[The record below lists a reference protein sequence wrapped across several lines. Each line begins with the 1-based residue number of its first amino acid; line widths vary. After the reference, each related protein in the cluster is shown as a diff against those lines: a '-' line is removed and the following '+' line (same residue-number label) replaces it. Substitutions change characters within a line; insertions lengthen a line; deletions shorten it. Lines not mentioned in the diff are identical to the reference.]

1 MPAAIGDELRCELI
15 AARQR
20 AAADWHDWRCS
31 PPVRHMREGWAN
43 VWCVEDAAAHAEAL
57 LSDPAWIDA
66 MFATMIGAL
75 ARHPLADPPV
85 KVSRDALRTSMLIHD
100 CPVAS
105 LTATI
110 LSAQALGDAPPPA
123 SIVVA
128 GRLSVMRVHR
138 GGGAVLRRWRAAP
151 VRDDFTLAGAGC
163 GCCNALP
170 PAALEDGAIIRLDGR
185 TDAMLIT
192 DATSDVVTLTATI
205 RLGAA
210 PVMREYARD
219 DGRPLRAATLDEG
232 AARSQMLLTLLR
244 ASGRRD
250 ARAAFDAATRDPA
263 FFVRWD
269 AMRQW
274 LAIDADAAGP
284 RLAEMALD
292 DPNAD
297 IRAAAAA
304 TLAQIARLR
313 GARDAA

>member
-1 MPAAIGDELRCELI
+1 MAVAIDDALRRDLI
-15 AARQR
+15 AARTR
-20 AAADWHDWRCS
+20 AAADWRDWRQS
-31 PPVRHMREGWAN
+31 SSVQRMRDGWVEAR
-43 VWCVEDAAAHAEAL
+43 CVEDAAAHAEAL
-57 LSDPAWIDA
+57 LSDRGWVDA
-66 MFATMIGAL
+66 LFAPMMRTLGD
-75 ARHPLADPPV
+75 HPIADPPV
-85 KVSRDALRTSMLIHD
+85 KVSRDALRTSVLIQD

-110 LSAQALGDAPPPA
+110 LSARALATAPLPA

-128 GRLSVMRVHR
+128 GRLSVMRVHE
-138 GGGAVLRRWRAAP
+138 GGGAVLRRWRAEP
-151 VRDDFTLAGAGC
+151 IRDDFSLASAARC
-163 GCCNALP
+163 RALP
-170 PAALEDGAIIRLDGR
+170 PVALEDGAVVRIDGR

-192 DATSDVVTLTATI
+192 DAQGDVVTLTATI

-210 PVMREYARD
+210 AVMREYARD

-250 ARAAFDAATRDPA
+250 AGSVFDAATRDPA

-274 LAIDADAAGP
+274 LAIDADAAEP
-284 RLAEMALD
+284 RLADMATR

>member
-1 MPAAIGDELRCELI
+1 MPAAIGDDLRRDLI
-15 AARQR
+15 AARPR
-20 AAADWHDWRCS
+20 AAAEWHDWRCS
-31 PPVRHMREGWAN
+31 PPVRRMREGWAS
-43 VWCVEDAAAHAEAL
+43 VRCVEEAAAHAEAL
-57 LSDPAWIDA
+57 LSDAAWVDA
-66 MFATMIGAL
+66 IFASMIRVLGN
-75 ARHPLADPPV
+75 HPLADPPV
-85 KVSRDALRTSMLIHD
+85 KVSRDALRTSVLVHD

-110 LSAQALGDAPPPA
+110 LSAQALADAPAPA

-128 GRLSVMRVHR
+128 GRLSVMRVHHA
-138 GGGAVLRRWRAAP
+138 GGAVLRRWRAGP
-151 VRDDFTLAGAGC
+151 IRDDFSLATAGRC
-163 GCCNALP
+163 HALP
-170 PAALEDGAIIRLDGR
+170 PIALEDGAVVRVEGR

-192 DATSDVVTLTATI
+192 DAERDVATLTATI

-210 PVMREYARD
+210 LVMREYARD
-219 DGRPLRAATLDEG
+219 DGRPLRAATLDER

-244 ASGRRD
+244 ACGRRD
-250 ARAAFDAATRDPA
+250 ADPAFDAATRDPA

-274 LAIDADAAGP
+274 LAIDAGAAEP

-304 TLAQIARLR
+304 THAQLARLR
-313 GARDAA
+313 GVPDAA

>member
-1 MPAAIGDELRCELI
+1 MPAAIGDELRRDLI
-15 AARQR
+15 AARAH
-20 AAADWHDWRCS
+20 AAADWRDWRCS
-31 PPVRHMREGWAN
+31 PPVRRMRDGWAS
-43 VWCVEDAAAHAEAL
+43 VRCVEDSAAHAEAL
-57 LSDPAWIDA
+57 LSDAAWVDA
-66 MFATMIGAL
+66 LLAPMIGTL

-85 KVSRDALRTSMLIHD
+85 KISRDALRTSVLLHD

-105 LTATI
+105 LTATL
-110 LSAQALGDAPPPA
+110 LSAQTLADAPSPA

-128 GRLSVMRVHR
+128 GRLSVMRVHQ
-138 GGGAVLRRWRAAP
+138 GGGALLRRWRVAP

-163 GCCNALP
+163 CHALP
-170 PAALEDGAIIRLDGR
+170 PVALEDGAVIRLDGR
-185 TDAMLIT
+185 TDAMLIA

-250 ARAAFDAATRDPA
+250 AGAAFDAATRDPA

-274 LAIDADAAGP
+274 LTIDVDAAAP
-284 RLAEMALD
+284 RLAEMAAA

-313 GARDAA
+313 REREAA

>member
-1 MPAAIGDELRCELI
+1 MPIDDALRRDLV
-15 AARQR
+15 AARAMMQR
-20 AAADWHDWRCS
+20 CWQCWRES
-31 PPVRHMREGWAN
+31 VVIQRMVDGWADAN
-43 VWCVEDAAAHAEAL
+43 DAGDAARHAHAL
-57 LSDPAWIDA
+57 LSNREWVAAIFAPLIDA
-66 MFATMIGAL
+66 L
-75 ARHPLADPPV
+75 AVDPLFDPPF
-85 KVSRDALRTSMLIHD
+85 KVSRDALRVSALVHESSA
-100 CPVAS
+100 AS

-110 LSAQALGDAPPPA
+110 LSAEAMRATPLPA
-123 SIVVA
+123 TIVVP

-138 GGGAVLRRWRAAP
+138 GGGATLRRWRADP
-151 VRDDFTLAGAGC
+151 IDGDFTLSKARPC
-163 GCCNALP
+163 VELP
-170 PAALEDGAIIRLDGR
+170 PVALDDGDVIMLDGR
-185 TDAMLIT
+185 REAILIT

-250 ARAAFDAATRDPA
+250 AGGVFDAATRDPA

-274 LAIDADAAGP
+274 LAIDVDAAAP
-284 RLAEMALD
+284 RLAEMAAT

-313 GARDAA
+313 HEREAA

>member
-1 MPAAIGDELRCELI
+1 MPAAIGDDLRRDLI
-15 AARQR
+15 SARPR

-31 PPVRHMREGWAN
+31 PPVRRMRAGWAN
-43 VWCVEDAAAHAEAL
+43 VRCVEDAAAHAEAM
-57 LSDPAWIDA
+57 LSDLAWVDA
-66 MFATMIGAL
+66 IFAPMIGAL
-75 ARHPLADPPV
+75 ARYPLADPPV
-85 KVSRDALRTSMLIHD
+85 KVSRDALRTSVLVHD

-110 LSAQALGDAPPPA
+110 LSAQAVADAPSPA

-128 GRLSVMRVHR
+128 GRLSVMRVHQ

-151 VRDDFTLAGAGC
+151 VRDDFTREGADRCHALAP
-163 GCCNALP
+163 LT
-170 PAALEDGAIIRLDGR
+170 LEDGAVIRLDGR

-192 DATSDVVTLTATI
+192 DARTDVATLTATI

-232 AARSQMLLTLLR
+232 ASRCQMLLTLLR
-244 ASGRRD
+244 ASSRRD
-250 ARAAFDAATRDPA
+250 AGEAFDAATSDPA

-284 RLAEMALD
+284 RLAEMAAT

-297 IRAAAAA
+297 IRAAAEA

-313 GARDAA
+313 REREAA

>member
-1 MPAAIGDELRCELI
+1 MPAAIGDELRRDLI
-15 AARQR
+15 AARTR
-20 AAADWHDWRCS
+20 AAADWRDWRCS
-31 PPVRHMREGWAN
+31 PPVRRMRQGWAS
-43 VWCVEDAAAHAEAL
+43 VRCGEDAAAHAEAM
-57 LSDPAWIDA
+57 LSDPAWVDA
-66 MFATMIGAL
+66 LVVPMVRTLGD
-75 ARHPLADPPV
+75 HPLADPPV
-85 KVSRDALRTSMLIHD
+85 KVSRDALRTSVLIHE

-110 LSAQALGDAPPPA
+110 LSAQALAALPLPA

-138 GGGAVLRRWRAAP
+138 AGGAVLQRWRTAP
-151 VRDDFTLAGAGC
+151 VRDEFTLATAGPC
-163 GCCNALP
+163 RALP
-170 PAALEDGAIIRLDGR
+170 PVALEDGAVIRLDGR
-185 TDAMLIT
+185 TDAMLVT
-192 DATSDVVTLTATI
+192 DSQTDVVTLTATI

-250 ARAAFDAATRDPA
+250 ANAAFEAATRDPA

-274 LAIDADAAGP
+274 LAIDADAAGS
-284 RLAEMALD
+284 RLADMATG
-292 DPNAD
+292 DPHAD
-297 IRAAAAA
+297 IRAAATA
-304 TLAQIARLR
+304 TLTQIAHIR

>member
-1 MPAAIGDELRCELI
+1 MPAAIDDELRRDLI
-15 AARQR
+15 GARPQ
-20 AAADWHDWRCS
+20 AAADWRDWGCS
-31 PPVRHMREGWAN
+31 PPVRRMRDGWAKAR
-43 VWCVEDAAAHAEAL
+43 CAEDAAAHGEAM
-57 LSDPAWIDA
+57 LSDPAWVNAI
-66 MFATMIGAL
+66 FAPMIETL

-85 KVSRDALRTSMLIHD
+85 KISRDALRTSVLIHD

-110 LSAQALGDAPPPA
+110 LSAQALVEAAPPA
-123 SIVVA
+123 TIVVA
-128 GRLSVMRVHR
+128 GRLSVMRVHQ

-151 VRDDFTLAGAGC
+151 VRDDFSLAGAGRC
-163 GCCNALP
+163 RALP
-170 PAALEDGAIIRLDGR
+170 PIALEDGAVIRLDGR

-192 DATSDVVTLTATI
+192 DAQTDAVTLTATI

-250 ARAAFDAATRDPA
+250 AGAAFDAATRDPA

-274 LAIDADAAGP
+274 LAIDADAAAP
-284 RLAEMALD
+284 RLAEMVRV

-297 IRAAAAA
+297 IRAAATA
-304 TLAQIARLR
+304 TLAQVARLR
-313 GARDAA
+313 GSRNAA

>member
-1 MPAAIGDELRCELI
+1 MPAAIGDDLRRDLI
-15 AARQR
+15 AARPQ
-20 AAADWHDWRCS
+20 AAADWRDWRCS
-31 PPVRHMREGWAN
+31 PPVRRMRDGWAKAR
-43 VWCVEDAAAHAEAL
+43 CAEDAAAHAEAML
-57 LSDPAWIDA
+57 CDPAWVDA
-66 MFATMIGAL
+66 LFASMIGVL
-75 ARHPLADPPV
+75 GGHPLADPPV
-85 KVSRDALRTSMLIHD
+85 KVSRDALRTSVLLHD
-100 CPVAS
+100 CPVAL

-110 LSAQALGDAPPPA
+110 LSAQALADAPPPA
-123 SIVVA
+123 TVVVA
-128 GRLSVMRVHR
+128 GRLSVMRIHQ
-138 GGGAVLRRWRAAP
+138 GGGAVLRRWRAAS
-151 VRDDFTLAGAGC
+151 VRDDFTLAGAGRC
-163 GCCNALP
+163 RALP
-170 PAALEDGAIIRLDGR
+170 PIALEDGAVIGLEGR

-192 DATSDVVTLTATI
+192 DAQGDVVTLTATI

-244 ASGRRD
+244 ASARRD
-250 ARAAFDAATRDPA
+250 AGAAFDAATRDPA

-274 LAIDADAAGP
+274 LAIDADAAAP
-284 RLAEMALD
+284 RLAEMAAT